1 MHYKQR
7 NLLTKSMLIFLQL
20 NTYLIKGTNLI
31 KSYLLEQGVLRNSLL
46 FWIKRLGEK
55 SEHMIK
61 FTEIVVMIF

>member
-7 NLLTKSMLIFLQL
+7 NLLTKSMLFFLQL
-20 NTYLIKGTNLI
+20 NTYMIKGTNLI

-46 FWIKRLGEK
+46 FWIERLGEK